1 MVNPLWFVVGGIAVA
16 ELYKRYATPEQKTTW
31 ENFVQIHHGE
41 AVAVMAGVGLLSKS
55 PRLTASGI
63 GLIAHDW
70 KDKDKWFTG
79 DKNKVN
85 Y

>member
-1 MVNPLWFVVGGIAVA
+1 MVHPLLFLAGGMLVA
-16 ELYKRYATPEQKTTW
+16 ELYKRYATQEQKSQW
-31 ENFVQIHHGE
+31 ENFVKMHHGE
-41 AVAVMAGVGLLSKS
+41 AGAIMTGVGILSKS

-79 DKNKVN
+79 DKNRIN